1 MPSNCHE
8 KNTKMSWLAVSVVV
22 DGENADALSDEFLRQ
37 GALSVDIADAT
48 AGTTSEVPM
57 FAEPGS
63 VINTNWSVN
72 RLVALF
78 LPEANPENKIS
89 AIFKAAKVPENTP
102 DGVDGVDD
110 QDWVRLTQAQFTPQQ
125 ISARLWVVPTWHA
138 LVDKQAINIRLDPG
152 LAFGTGT
159 HPTTRLC
166 LRWLDQQRLEGR
178 RVTDYGCG
186 SGILAIA
193 AMKLGAHSAMGVDID
208 EQALF
213 AARNNALMN
222 QTEVT
227 FYPAEMATEVALQ
240 VPADIVLANILA
252 HPLEVLAPLLAKI
265 TAVGG
270 RIALSGI
277 LAQQADEV
285 RERYS
290 QWFDMQAIER
300 EDEWV
305 MLSGIKKA
313 VGG

>member
-1 MPSNCHE
+1 LYVCPQSFSVHVCSILTYVAFS
-8 KNTKMSWLAVSVVV
+8 TKTCWYL
-22 DGENADALSDEFLRQ
+22 
-37 GALSVDIADAT
+37 
-48 AGTTSEVPM
+48 
-57 FAEPGS
+57 
-63 VINTNWSVN
+63 VIN
-72 RLVALF
+72 
-78 LPEANPENKIS
+78 
-89 AIFKAAKVPENTP
+89 
-102 DGVDGVDD
+102 
-110 QDWVRLTQAQFTPQQ
+110 
-125 ISARLWVVPTWHA
+125 
-138 LVDKQAINIRLDPG
+138 
-152 LAFGTGT
+152 
-159 HPTTRLC
+159 
-166 LRWLDQQRLEGR
+166 WLY
-178 RVTDYGCG
+178 YGCG

-193 AMKLGAHSAMGVDID
+193 AKKLGSKYVVGVDID

-313 VGG
+313 DGG